1 VGVDKEMAQPVTDI
15 AVFLF
20 VVAGSGLSGVVAV
33 KIAVGRE
40 DVVLVVTLSGFV
52 APLAQVAEFFGLI
65 VSDFVPLLIQ
75 CRLFGAYRVKPL
87 VSF

>member
-1 VGVDKEMAQPVTDI
+1 MAQPVTDI

-40 DVVLVVTLSGFV
+40 DVVLVVTLAGFM
-52 APLAQVAEFFGLI
+52 APLAQVAKFFSLFIG
-65 VSDFVPLLIQ
+65 DFVPLLIQ
-75 CRLFGAYRVKPL
+75 GRLFGAYRVKPL
-87 VSF
+87 MSL